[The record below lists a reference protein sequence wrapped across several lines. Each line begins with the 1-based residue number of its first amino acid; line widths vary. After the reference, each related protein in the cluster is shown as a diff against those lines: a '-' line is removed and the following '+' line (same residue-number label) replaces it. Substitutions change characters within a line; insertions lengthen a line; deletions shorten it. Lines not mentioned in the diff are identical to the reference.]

1 MHLKPVIKRLIFRGV
16 VSVSISLN
24 NFDLK
29 QCGDDEE
36 NEINDELTSTID
48 ANYENMGLK
57 NRTIKTNR
65 NHGPFYGTDDCDHV
79 STQVKLKDKISIS
92 IL

>member
-1 MHLKPVIKRLIFRGV
+1 MFRGV

-29 QCGDDEE
+29 QCGDEDE
-36 NEINDELTSTID
+36 NEINPDLTSTSQD
-48 ANYENMGLK
+48 ANHENMGLK

-65 NHGPFYGTDDCDHV
+65 NHGPFYGTDDCDRV
-79 STQVKLKDKISIS
+79 STQVKFKNKFLLVIKI
-92 IL
+92 